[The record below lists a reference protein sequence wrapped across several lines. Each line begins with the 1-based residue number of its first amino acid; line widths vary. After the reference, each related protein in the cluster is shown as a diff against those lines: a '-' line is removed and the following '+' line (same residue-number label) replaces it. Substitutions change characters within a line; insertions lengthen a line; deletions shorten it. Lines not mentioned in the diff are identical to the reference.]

1 MKNGEPTREQLIG
14 EVKALRRRI
23 AELEKL
29 EAEHTQI
36 REHLKLEL
44 IEHRKAEA
52 ALQES
57 EEKYRTI
64 FENTGTVMLILEED
78 MTISL
83 VNTEFER
90 VSGYSKA
97 EIEGKKSWTE
107 FVVKEDVER
116 MKEYHRLRRIA
127 SDSVPKRYEF
137 RPFDRQGNV
146 LNAVI
151 AVEMIP
157 GTKRSV
163 VSFMDIT
170 PRMQAETALR
180 ESEEKYHNLVER
192 ANDGILII
200 QDGIMKYVN
209 PRLAEMGGF
218 TVEELVD
225 TPFTDYASPAEL
237 TTLVDRYVRRM
248 SGEDIEPIYETVLK
262 RKDGSDIH
270 VEINA
275 STVSYQGR
283 PGDLVLV
290 RDITERKQAEEALK
304 ASRDQLRQLS
314 THLEAVREEERTS
327 LARDIHDELG
337 QVLTALK
344 IDLAWLSKKLLAD
357 QEPLLEKTRSMS
369 KLVDMTIQK
378 VKGISTGLRPGLLD
392 DFGLAAAIEWQA
404 GEFQKLTGTRI
415 EISPKPEDIAL
426 NRDRSTTLFRV
437 FQELLTNVA
446 RHADATKVKVSLTE
460 EDDKIVLRVTD
471 NGKGISKEQISNPR
485 AFGLLGIRE
494 RVRFWQ
500 GDFKIGGTPGKGTK
514 TVVSIPLANKERDNA
529 KNTNR

>member
-1 MKNGEPTREQLIG
+1 MKNGDRTKEQLIE
-14 EVKALRRRI
+14 EVDALRHRV

-36 REHLKLEL
+36 REQLKLEL

-90 VSGYSKA
+90 LSGYSKA

-107 FVVKEDVER
+107 FVVKEDLER

-127 SDSVPKRYEF
+127 PDSVPKRYEF
-137 RPFDRQGNV
+137 RPFDRQGNI

-157 GTKRSV
+157 GTERSV

-170 PRMQAETALR
+170 ARIQAEGALR
-180 ESEEKYHNLVER
+180 ESEEKYSNLVER
-192 ANDGILII
+192 ANDGIVII

-209 PRLAEMGGF
+209 PRLAEMGGY
-218 TVEELVD
+218 TVEELVGK
-225 TPFTDYASPAEL
+225 PFTDYASPAEL
-237 TTLVDRYVRRM
+237 PTLVDRYVRRM
-248 SGEDIEPIYETVLK
+248 SGEDVEPIYETVLR
-262 RKDGSDIH
+262 RKDGSDIN

-275 STVSYQGR
+275 STISYQGR
-283 PGDLVLV
+283 TADLVLV
-290 RDITERKQAEEALK
+290 RDITERKQAEKELK
-304 ASRDQLRQLS
+304 ASREQLRKLS
-314 THLEAVREEERTS
+314 THLQSVREEERTR

-337 QVLTALK
+337 QALTALK
-344 IDLAWLSKKLLAD
+344 IDLSWLTKRFSAD
-357 QEPLLEKTRSMS
+357 QELLLEKTGSMS
-369 KLVDMTIQK
+369 ELVDMTIQK
-378 VKGISTGLRPGLLD
+378 VKRISTELRPGLLD
-392 DFGLAAAIEWQA
+392 DFGLVAAIEWQA
-404 GEFQKLTGTRI
+404 GEFQKLTGIRI
-415 EISPKPEDIAL
+415 EISPKPRDIAL
-426 NRDRSTTLFRV
+426 SGDRSTALFRV

-446 RHADATKVKVSLTE
+446 RHANATKVRVSLIE
-460 EDDKIVLRVTD
+460 QVDKIVLKVGD
-471 NGKGISKEQISNPR
+471 NGRGITKKQLSDPR

-494 RVRFWQ
+494 RVHFWQ
-500 GDFKIGGTPGKGTK
+500 GEFKISGTPGKGTAA
-514 TVVSIPLANKERDNA
+514 VVSIPLANRGKG
-529 KNTNR
+529 

>member
-1 MKNGEPTREQLIG
+1 
-14 EVKALRRRI
+14 
-23 AELEKL
+23 
-29 EAEHTQI
+29 
-36 REHLKLEL
+36 
-44 IEHRKAEA
+44 
-52 ALQES
+52 
-57 EEKYRTI
+57 
-64 FENTGTVMLILEED
+64 
-78 MTISL
+78 
-83 VNTEFER
+83 
-90 VSGYSKA
+90 
-97 EIEGKKSWTE
+97 
-107 FVVKEDVER
+107 
-116 MKEYHRLRRIA
+116 
-127 SDSVPKRYEF
+127 
-137 RPFDRQGNV
+137 
-146 LNAVI
+146 
-151 AVEMIP
+151 
-157 GTKRSV
+157 
-163 VSFMDIT
+163 
-170 PRMQAETALR
+170 
-180 ESEEKYHNLVER
+180 
-192 ANDGILII
+192 
-200 QDGIMKYVN
+200 MKYVN

-218 TVEELVD
+218 IVEELVD

-500 GDFKIGGTPGKGTK
+500 GEFKISGAPGKGT
-514 TVVSIPLANKERDNA
+514 TAVVSIPLANTEEADA
-529 KNTNR
+529 KNTHC

>member
-1 MKNGEPTREQLIG
+1 MKNGERTREQLI
-14 EVKALRRRI
+14 EEANALRHRV
-23 AELEKL
+23 AELEKV
-29 EAEHTQI
+29 EAEHMQT
-36 REHLKLEL
+36 REQLKLEL

-83 VNTEFER
+83 VNTEFEKL
-90 VSGYSKA
+90 SGYSKA

-107 FVVKEDVER
+107 FVVQEDVEK
-116 MKEYHRLRRIA
+116 MKEYHALRRIA
-127 SDSVPKRYEF
+127 PDRVPKRYEF
-137 RPFDRQGNV
+137 QPLDRQGNV
-146 LNAVI
+146 KNAVI
-151 AVEMIP
+151 AVEVIP

-170 PRMQAETALR
+170 PRIQAEEALR
-180 ESEEKYHNLVER
+180 ESEEKYSNLVER

-209 PRLAEMGGF
+209 PRLAEMGGY
-218 TVEELVD
+218 TVDELIG
-225 TPFTDYASPAEL
+225 TPFADYVPPAEL
-237 TTLVDRYVRRM
+237 PILVDRVRRM
-248 SGEDIEPIYETVLK
+248 SGADVEPIYETVLR
-262 RKDGSDIH
+262 RKDGSDIN

-283 PGDLVLV
+283 TADLVLI
-290 RDITERKQAEEALK
+290 RDITERKQAEEELK
-304 ASRDQLRQLS
+304 ASREQLRELS
-314 THLEAVREEERTS
+314 THLQSVREEERTR

-344 IDLAWLSKKLLAD
+344 IDLSWLTKRFSAD
-357 QEPLLEKTRSMS
+357 QKLRLEKMRSMS
-369 KLVDMTIQK
+369 KLVDTTIQK
-378 VKGISTGLRPGLLD
+378 VKMISAELRPWLLD

-404 GEFQKLTGTRI
+404 GEFQQLTGIRT
-415 EISPKPEDIAL
+415 EISPKPKDIAL
-426 NRDRSTTLFRV
+426 DRERSTALFRV

-446 RHADATKVKVSLTE
+446 RHADATEVKVSLIE
-460 EDDKIVLRVTD
+460 KADRIVLKVGD
-471 NGKGISKEQISNPR
+471 NGNGITKEQVSDPR

-494 RVRFWQ
+494 RVHFWQ
-500 GDFKIGGTPGKGTK
+500 GESKISGTPGKGT
-514 TVVSIPLANKERDNA
+514 TAVVSIPLANTEEADA
-529 KNTNR
+529 KNTHC